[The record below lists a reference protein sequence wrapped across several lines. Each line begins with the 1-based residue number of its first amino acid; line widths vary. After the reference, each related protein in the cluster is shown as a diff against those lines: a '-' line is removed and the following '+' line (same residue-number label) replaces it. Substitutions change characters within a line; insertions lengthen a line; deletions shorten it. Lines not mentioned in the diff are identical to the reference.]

1 MHIKIFGLFSFGNC
15 PASSLPASAQAMLKV
30 RKGSDET
37 RKLRN
42 MKPEVVDEIWR
53 CFNAAL
59 EPIRDQGKLG
69 LVMSQF
75 TTSFVP
81 SAENFLH
88 LQGICERIAPTRL
101 AAEFRNP
108 SWAVSAEASD
118 LLRSLGVVC
127 VHSDDNGSYNQNN
140 NFRQIVRGLRGK
152 DIGYCRIHRRPT
164 SSQTGLTCE
173 NVTRED
179 IERSM
184 QVDPATGLSKG
195 DLRSEEIR
203 EWSGLLQEAASV
215 MSSGARIYV
224 LFSTIGRNA
233 SADNAE
239 KMRVALGDFA
249 GLWPR
254 AVGHI
259 DSSAIENT
267 ATVNTRHPEHKCAE
281 VESVEIDLSVACCET
296 SAECHIHEHCASG
309 PKSSQ
314 EVVQKLLTLSE
325 SGQSYSEVVAESSQP
340 PRRNRW
346 GKVRS

>member
-1 MHIKIFGLFSFGNC
+1 
-15 PASSLPASAQAMLKV
+15 
-30 RKGSDET
+30 
-37 RKLRN
+37 
-42 MKPEVVDEIWR
+42 
-53 CFNAAL
+53 
-59 EPIRDQGKLG
+59 
-69 LVMSQF
+69 
-75 TTSFVP
+75 
-81 SAENFLH
+81 
-88 LQGICERIAPTRL
+88 
-101 AAEFRNP
+101 
-108 SWAVSAEASD
+108 
-118 LLRSLGVVC
+118 
-127 VHSDDNGSYNQNN
+127 
-140 NFRQIVRGLRGK
+140 
-152 DIGYCRIHRRPT
+152 
-164 SSQTGLTCE
+164 
-173 NVTRED
+173 VTRED

-259 DSSAIENT
+259 DSSAIEKT

-281 VESVEIDLSVACCET
+281 VESVESDLAVACCET
-296 SAECHIHEHCASG
+296 SAECHIHEHYASG

-314 EVVQKLLTLSE
+314 DVVQKLIILSE
-325 SGQSYSEVVAESSQP
+325 SVQSYSEVVAESSQP